1 MHNRVDIAQG
11 ESTESRTID
20 SDSNSNSVQ
29 GGEDGGTL
37 TTQMSLLL
45 SDATSRLS
53 IVTQHIELADNSDQ
67 IRQT

>member
-1 MHNRVDIAQG
+1 MHHRVDIAQG
-11 ESTESRTID
+11 EGIETRTID
-20 SDSNSNSVQ
+20 SDSNSVQ

-67 IRQT
+67 GRQT

>member
-1 MHNRVDIAQG
+1 MHRRVDIAQG
-11 ESTESRTID
+11 ESTETQTID
-20 SDSNSNSVQ
+20 SDSNSVQ
-29 GGEDGGTL
+29 GGDDGGTL

-67 IRQT
+67 GRQT